1 MSCRARSARAQVPW
15 TRRAAA
21 ASSAF
26 AVAVAV
32 ASAFVA
38 PLAWADSTPPPPTNT
53 LPIPAEP
60 PPRARPIPLALV
72 VSGGV
77 SLGAYEAGF
86 LHELLETL
94 KTSPGFVEL
103 KVATG
108 ASAGSI
114 NSLLSL
120 LTGCSPKIDDPQQGP
135 LFQTWSDVGFPGLYD
150 PKGTTAIALFS
161 RATMRA
167 VTTRLE
173 QRFSAGLPSSCD
185 VVLGVSTTRLAPQ
198 KESLAG
204 DPELRLARTEE
215 RFVVRLRGEGVGR
228 APRTENYVD
237 VGYGFPQALLPLEEN
252 PTPFAEIR
260 DLLYA
265 SSAFP
270 FAFEPVPLAHCM
282 TGGGGACT
290 PRSAKRTLFVDGGV
304 FDNQP
309 LGLAAR
315 LMSDGLGASGPPGPR
330 GEAAAFVTPLRRGVG
345 GLPDDALFVYVDPEI
360 TSYPALPEGTVAE
373 KTVSAQ
379 SLVTHYLG
387 MFIESARSS
396 ELVSVL
402 EGSPGLRDK
411 LAIAAA
417 DVPPVSGSLAS
428 FFGFFDKNFRVFDF
442 YLGMRAARRF
452 VDDRLAP
459 RVARRFGPRATL
471 APPPRGAHHEP
482 YRCLRAVLDGEG
494 RPEAACAGV
503 SLDLRAALQTSLAR
517 LYDRCKGAREAGA
530 AETGA
535 NASCAAAM
543 RGAEPPQVPGV
554 PAAPRGF
561 FRQRPG
567 EAELPYVVRLLCA
580 YGFVFRDLGV
590 DTPDAARVERA
601 IHEQL
606 REVIDSFRKAQPE
619 GGAIVGALGRTLIGQ
634 LTYVPATAIAHV
646 SIGPVLETGIS
657 FRLGAGP
664 TRFLRAGAALDF
676 GGLSSFS
683 GGGGAYVTAAPMA
696 GLEAELLPISGPTV
710 QPRLGL
716 RGGYLFSSVD
726 SFASSRC
733 EQPDKRVCSRPTVQA
748 YVAASLFDRL
758 RLQVAFAML
767 PASRA
772 GEDFSWS
779 IQPTGGIQLLWP

>member
-1 MSCRARSARAQVPW
+1 MPTRAPRRFLPARVHVAAGAAYVALALGLGLATPPARADTQTP
-15 TRRAAA
+15 A
-21 ASSAF
+21 
-26 AVAVAV
+26 
-32 ASAFVA
+32 
-38 PLAWADSTPPPPTNT
+38 PPPSV
-53 LPIPAEP
+53 LPVPVEP
-60 PPRARPIPLALV
+60 PPRARPIPLSLV

-94 KTSPGFVEL
+94 KASPGLIEL

-114 NSLLSL
+114 NGLLSL
-120 LTGCSPKIDDPQQGP
+120 LTGCSPAIDDPREGL

-150 PKGTTAIALFS
+150 ARGTTAIALFS
-161 RATMRA
+161 RKTMRS
-167 VTTRLE
+167 VTERLE
-173 QRFSAGLPSSCD
+173 RRFAAGLPPSCD
-185 VVLGVSTTRLAPQ
+185 VVLGVSTTHLAPH

-215 RFVVRLRGEGVGR
+215 RFVVRLRGQGAGR
-228 APRTENYVD
+228 VPKVENYVD
-237 VGYGFPQALLPLEEN
+237 ATYGFPQALLPLADN
-252 PTPFAEIR
+252 RAPFGELR

-270 FAFEPVPLAHCM
+270 LAFEPVSLAHCM
-282 TGGGGACT
+282 TGTPGPCT
-290 PRSAKRTLFVDGGV
+290 PRSAKRALFVDGGV

-315 LMSDGLGASGPPGPR
+315 LMSDGLGAGGPPGPR
-330 GEAAAFVTPLRRGVG
+330 GEPAAFVTPLRRGVG
-345 GLPDDALFVYVDPEI
+345 SLPDDAMFVYIDPEI
-360 TSYPALPEGTVAE
+360 TSYPALPEATVGD
-373 KTVSAQ
+373 KTASAQ
-379 SLVTHYLG
+379 SLVMHYLG
-387 MFIESARSS
+387 LFIESARAS
-396 ELVSVL
+396 ELISVL
-402 EGSPGLRDK
+402 ENSPGLRDK

-417 DVPPVSGSLAS
+417 DVPPVSGALAS

-459 RVARRFGPRATL
+459 RIARRFGERVSL
-471 APPPRGAHHEP
+471 AAPPRGKNHEP
-482 YRCLRAVLDGEG
+482 YRCVRAVLDGEG
-494 RPEAACAGV
+494 RPEEACAGV
-503 SLDLRAALQTSLAR
+503 GIELKAALQTSLAR
-517 LYDRCKGAREAGA
+517 LYDRCWSARALGATEA
-530 AETGA
+530 EA
-535 NASCAAAM
+535 NPACRAAM
-543 RGAEPPQVPGV
+543 RGAEPPRVPGV
-554 PAAPRGF
+554 RPVAQGF

-580 YGFVFRDLGV
+580 YGFVFRDLGAAGA
-590 DTPDAARVERA
+590 DAPRVERA

-606 REVIDSFRKAQPE
+606 RKVLDSFREAQPE
-619 GGAIVGALGRTLIGQ
+619 GGAIVGALGRALIGQ
-634 LTYVPATAIAHV
+634 LTYVPASAIAHV
-646 SIGPVLETGIS
+646 SIGPVLEGGLS
-657 FRLGAGP
+657 FRLGSGP
-664 TRFLRAGAALDF
+664 TRFLRATAALDL

-683 GGGGAYVTAAPMA
+683 GGGGAYFTAAPMV
-696 GLEAELLPISGPTV
+696 GLEAELLPVSGPTL

-726 SFASSRC
+726 TFATARC
-733 EQPDKRVCSRPTVQA
+733 DEPDKRVCSRPTVQLYA
-748 YVAASLFDRL
+748 AASLIDRL

-779 IQPTGGIQLLWP
+779 ILPTGGVQLLWP

>member
-1 MSCRARSARAQVPW
+1 MSCRVPRAS
-15 TRRAAA
+15 RRPALGVLGAAA
-21 ASSAF
+21 LAVALAAPPARGDTAPAPPSSALP
-26 AVAVAV
+26 
-32 ASAFVA
+32 VA
-38 PLAWADSTPPPPTNT
+38 P
-53 LPIPAEP
+53 EP
-60 PPRARPIPLALV
+60 PPRARPIPLSLV

-94 KTSPGFVEL
+94 KASPGLVEL

-120 LTGCSPKIDDPQQGP
+120 LTGCSATVDDPQQGL

-150 PKGTTAIALFS
+150 AQGTTAIALFS
-161 RATMRA
+161 RATMRG

-173 QRFSAGLPSSCD
+173 RRFAAGLPTSCD

-215 RFVVRLRGEGVGR
+215 RFVVRLRGEGAGR
-228 APRTENYVD
+228 ATRAENYVD
-237 VGYGFPQALLPLEEN
+237 LAYGFPQALLPLEQN
-252 PTPFAEIR
+252 PAPFAELR

-282 TGGGGACT
+282 TGTPGACT
-290 PRSAKRTLFVDGGV
+290 PRTAKRALFVDGGV

-315 LMSDGLGASGPPGPR
+315 LMSDGLGASGPPSPR
-330 GEAAAFVTPLRRGVG
+330 GEPAAFVTPLRRGVG
-345 GLPDDALFVYVDPEI
+345 ALPDDAVFVYIDPEI
-360 TSYPALPEGTVAE
+360 TSYPGLPEGSVTD
-373 KTVSAQ
+373 KTASAQ

-428 FFGFFDKNFRVFDF
+428 FFGFFDRNFRVFDF

-459 RVARRFGPRATL
+459 RVVRRFGERATL
-471 APPPRGAHHEP
+471 APPPRGRNHEP
-482 YRCLRAVLDGEG
+482 YRCVRAVLDAQG

-503 SLDLRAALQTSLAR
+503 PLELKAALQTSLAR
-517 LYDRCKGAREAGA
+517 LYDRCKTAREAGA
-530 AETGA
+530 VEADA
-535 NASCAAAM
+535 NPACAAAM
-543 RGAEPPQVPGV
+543 RGAEPPRVPGV
-554 PAAPRGF
+554 RAAPRGF

-567 EAELPYVVRLLCA
+567 EAELSYVVRLLCA

-590 DTPDAARVERA
+590 DAADPARVERA

-606 REVIDSFRKAQPE
+606 RKVLDSFRKAQPE
-619 GGAIVGALGRTLIGQ
+619 GGAIVGALGRTLLGQ
-634 LTYVPATAIAHV
+634 LTYVPASAIAHL
-646 SIGPVLETGIS
+646 SLGPVLETGVS

-664 TRFLRAGAALDF
+664 TRFLRAAAALDF

-726 SFASSRC
+726 SFATSRC
-733 EQPDKRVCSRPTVQA
+733 DEPDKRVCSRPTVQA
-748 YVAASLFDRL
+748 YAAASLFDRL
-758 RLQVAFAML
+758 RLQLAFAML

-779 IQPTGGIQLLWP
+779 ILPTGGVQLLWP